1 MLCATG
7 GGPWQGRLARLTMVA
22 MIPAR
27 AAAVMILGLFSPSA
41 AAAKVVEIGVYAD
54 WRAFTEGAIC
64 YMGSEPNK
72 AEGKYTS
79 RDQPYVLVS
88 HGPGNKSIGV
98 IEVGAGYA
106 YKKGS
111 EADVT
116 IGDESFRLFTKGGEA
131 WARDTRTDRALV
143 TAMKV
148 GKAMVVK
155 GTSSRGTLTT
165 DTYSLTGFTAAYA
178 AIGKACKVK

>member
-7 GGPWQGRLARLTMVA
+7 GGPWQGRQARLSMVA

-27 AAAVMILGLFSPSA
+27 ATAAVILGLLLPSA
-41 AAAKVVEIGVYAD
+41 AAAMVVEIGVYAD
-54 WRAFTEGAIC
+54 WRAYSQGATC
-64 YMGSEPNK
+64 YMGSEPKK
-72 AEGKYTS
+72 AEGKYKL

-88 HGPGNKSIGV
+88 HRPGNKSIGV
-98 IEVGAGYA
+98 IEIGAGYT
-106 YKKGS
+106 YKPGS
-111 EADVT
+111 EVDAA
-116 IGDESFRLFTKGGEA
+116 IGDESFSLFTKGGNA
-131 WARDTRTDRALV
+131 WARDARTDRALV
-143 TAMKV
+143 AAMKA

-165 DTYSLTGFTAAYA
+165 DTSSLAGFTAAYA